1 MESTINFFTE
11 DLDFVLIDKDKIEE
25 WILNAISEEEKVPG
39 EINYIFCSDPYL
51 HRMNVEHLDHDTLTD
66 IITFNYVQDEVVN
79 GDIFISIDRVKDNSK
94 KFQCSFAEE
103 LRRVMAHGVL
113 HLIGFNDKS
122 ELDQEQM
129 RNEENRCLNIYNAL
143 K

>member
-1 MESTINFFTE
+1 LNEVYFCFEDTPFILSSQALHIDWIFNF
-11 DLDFVLIDKDKIEE
+11 LKDHNRKCGT
-25 WILNAISEEEKVPG
+25 LT
-39 EINYIFCSDPYL
+39 YIFCSDTYL
-51 HRMNVEHLDHDTLTD
+51 LAMNKEHLNHDYFTD

-122 ELDQEQM
+122 KLDQEQM
-129 RNEENRCLNIYNAL
+129 RNEENRCLNLYNTL